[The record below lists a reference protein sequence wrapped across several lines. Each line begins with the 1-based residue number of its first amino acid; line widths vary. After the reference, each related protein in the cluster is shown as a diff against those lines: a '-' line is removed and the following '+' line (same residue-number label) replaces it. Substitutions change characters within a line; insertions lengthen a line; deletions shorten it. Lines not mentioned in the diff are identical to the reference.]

1 MTAIIWV
8 VIITHEVLNLEETV
22 GMNFIIKLMAVMII
36 ALSINIFLGRWRVK
50 TRKFSLHWFLAI
62 HIAVPLIYLLR
73 VYEGLAYWTIPFLVV
88 FSVLGQIVGGRL

>member
-1 MTAIIWV
+1 MNII
-8 VIITHEVLNLEETV
+8 
-22 GMNFIIKLMAVMII
+22 FKLMVVMFV
-36 ALSINIFLGRWRVK
+36 ALLINIFLGRWRIKV
-50 TRKFSLHWFLAI
+50 RKFSLHWFLAI